1 MAWCPGVA
9 PRAPSAAPGCPMEAA
24 GTGAVPGTASTPTHW
39 QAGQAAT
46 TTPRLVTAPVAS
58 VAAAV
63 HVEPALRLVPPQ
75 IPLIQLRLEQEPL
88 KRLPQQRVLYM
99 PAKFVTIQS

>member
-1 MAWCPGVA
+1 VPL
-9 PRAPSAAPGCPMEAA
+9 APSAAPGCPMGAA
-24 GTGAVPGTASTPTHW
+24 GTGAALGTASTPTHW
-39 QAGQAAT
+39 QTGKAAT
-46 TTPRLVTAPVAS
+46 MMPRLVTAPVAS
-58 VAAAV
+58 AAAV
-63 HVEPALRLVPPQ
+63 VHAAAAVRPPL